1 MEFRD
6 THCSLV
12 GNLTRTSS
20 LVVRET
26 QPVYSAPVR
35 QHPHIEWVRTHSL
48 QLLLV
53 MMTHVLDAE
62 KMETT
67 GLLETL

>member
-12 GNLTRTSS
+12 GNLTRTCS
-20 LVVRET
+20 LVVSET
-26 QPVYSAPVR
+26 QPVYSTPVR
-35 QHPHIEWVRTHSL
+35 QHAHIEWVRTHSL

-53 MMTHVLDAE
+53 MMTLVLDAE